1 MAKRKLLLKGIA
13 ASVGTVTGRAKLVLD
28 PSQNSKVEQGDILV
42 CPLTNPLLTP
52 AILKAGAIVTDAG
65 GLLSHAAIVAR
76 ELGIPAVVETGKA
89 TQILK
94 DGMCVLVD
102 GKKGAVYEG

>member
-1 MAKRKLLLKGIA
+1 MSKKKLLQGVG
-13 ASVGTVTGRAKLVLD
+13 ASAGVVTGKVKLVLD
-28 PSQNSKVEQGDILV
+28 PSQNSKVEKSNILV

-76 ELGIPAVVETGKA
+76 ELGIPAIVETGKA

-94 DGMCVLVD
+94 DGMHVLID
-102 GKKGAVYEG
+102 GKKGVVYEG